1 MKQRSKRTIENNL
14 NSLKVYSKYY
24 QSKGVVALSLNL
36 LTNATNDA
44 IEIRKLAKRSFKML
58 EISTLNG
65 YLTNLSSMV
74 RSVWG
79 IAEFRRVLKEKEVG
93 KDSKPVIS

>member
-1 MKQRSKRTIENNL
+1 
-14 NSLKVYSKYY
+14 
-24 QSKGVVALSLNL
+24 
-36 LTNATNDA
+36 
-44 IEIRKLAKRSFKML
+44 
-58 EISTLNG
+58 
-65 YLTNLSSMV
+65 MV